1 MPSMTLYDDNIVR
14 VSNCHFWEAK
24 LSNRTLIIDLTSDG
38 DISGMM
44 SVYNRNATVSIE
56 LLDNVCNHFM
66 AYSGVINRWEHL
78 EETSY
83 GSRNIVRF
91 HLTVRDFQMMFGNNS
106 EERNSSELKSD
117 YNKSPITESF
127 KLMLNTMVEEL

>member
-1 MPSMTLYDDNIVR
+1 MPSMTLYDDYTAR
-14 VSNCHFWEAK
+14 VSNCHYWEAK
-24 LSNRTLIIDLTSDG
+24 ISNRTLIIDLTSDG

-56 LLDNVCNHFM
+56 LLDNACNHFM

-83 GSRNIVRF
+83 GSRNVVRF
-91 HLTVRDFQMMFGNNS
+91 HLTVRDFQLMFGNNS
-106 EERNSSELKSD
+106 EERSSSELKSD
-117 YNKSPITESF
+117 YDKCPITESF